1 MATRYLGII
10 LHGATGRM
18 GTTQHL
24 RNLLAI
30 RAEGGLTLR
39 NGDRLIPDVQL
50 AGRDAAKLEALA
62 KTHNVGRWTTDLD
75 AALADPVNDI
85 FFDCAITG
93 YRAPFARQAIAAG
106 KHVYLEKPIA
116 PSLEE
121 AMELARLARA
131 AGVKNGVIQDKV
143 HLPGLMKLR
152 MLRDSGFFGR
162 ILSVKLEFGWWVFD
176 GAFQPS
182 QRSSWNYRKD
192 QGGGMVLDM
201 YAHFRYMLDRVVAP
215 VTRVLCRTA
224 IQTPTRVD
232 ERGVAY
238 DVDTDDAAYALME
251 LEGGIVATV
260 MSSWASRLRRDD
272 MLQIQIDGT
281 QGSAIAGLHDC
292 RTQALVNTPKPPWN
306 ADARQPMNFYEQWQD
321 VPDNIAYRPSFRACW
336 DDFLRHVAEDAPFVP
351 TLLEGAKAVQLA
363 ELAYR
368 SNAEGRWLEV
378 PPLVL

>member
-1 MATRYLGII
+1 MAERHIGII

-30 RAEGGLTLR
+30 RADGGLRLR
-39 NGDRLIPDVQL
+39 NGDDLIPDVQL
-50 AGRDAAKLEALA
+50 AGRDGAKLAALA
-62 KTHNVGRWTTDLD
+62 KAHHVDRWTTDLD
-75 AALADPVNDI
+75 AALADPANAI

-93 YRAPFARQAIAAG
+93 YRAPFARKAIAAG

-121 AMELARLARA
+121 AMALARLAA
-131 AGVKNGVIQDKV
+131 EAGVKNGVIQDKV

-152 MLRDSGFFGR
+152 MLRDAGFFGK
-162 ILSVKLEFGWWVFD
+162 ILSVKVEFGWWVFD
-176 GAFQPS
+176 GLFQPS
-182 QRSSWNYRKD
+182 QRSSWNYRKAE
-192 QGGGMVLDM
+192 GGGLVLDM

-232 ERGVAY
+232 ERGNQY
-238 DVDTDDAAYALME
+238 TVDTDDAAYALME
-251 LEGGIVATV
+251 LEGGIIATV

-281 QGSAIAGLHDC
+281 HGSAVAGLHDC
-292 RTQALVNTPKPPWN
+292 RTQSLFNTPKPPWN
-306 ADARQPMNFYEQWQD
+306 ADARQPMNFYHQWQD

-336 DDFLRHVAEDAPFVP
+336 EDFLRHVAEDAPFVP

-368 SNAEGRWLEV
+368 SDAEGRWLEV
-378 PPLVL
+378 PPLTL

>member
-1 MATRYLGII
+1 MAERRLGII

-30 RAEGGLTLR
+30 RAEGGLPLR

-50 AGRDAAKLEALA
+50 AGRDAEKLEALA
-62 KTHNVGRWTTDLD
+62 RAHNVARWTTDLD
-75 AALADPVNDI
+75 GALADPANDI

-93 YRAPFARQAIAAG
+93 YRAPFARKAIAAG

-121 AMELARLARA
+121 AMNLARLAAA

-152 MLRDSGFFGR
+152 MLRDAGFFGK
-162 ILSVKLEFGWWVFD
+162 ILSVKVEFGWWVFD
-176 GAFQPS
+176 GMFQPS
-182 QRSSWNYRKD
+182 QRSSWNYRKAE
-192 QGGGMVLDM
+192 GGGLVLDM

-224 IQTPTRVD
+224 IQTTVRAD
-232 ERGVAY
+232 ERGNEY
-238 DVDTDDAAYALME
+238 KVDTDDAAYALME
-251 LEGGIVATV
+251 LEGGIIATV

-281 QGSAIAGLHDC
+281 HGSAVAGLHDC
-292 RTQALVNTPKPPWN
+292 RTQSLFNTPKPPWN
-306 ADARQPMNFYEQWQD
+306 ADARQPMNFYSQWQD

-336 DDFLRHVAEDAPFVP
+336 EDFLRHVAEDAPFVP

-363 ELAYR
+363 ELAYL
-368 SNAEGRWLEV
+368 SDQEGRWLEV
-378 PPLVL
+378 APLVL